1 MFYRLCVSTE
11 IAILQLEDPEIWAGS
26 QVHAQMPRFSGA
38 IGPTIDFMINA
49 LLGNTVP
56 NISVVV
62 EPLTGTVNKDGS
74 PAGCYGS
81 VYRNESDFTLFP
93 VEYPIKDFD
102 RIDPG
107 QIVYEGP
114 LTILSMY
121 KVDDNH
127 SIVYQDFLESSLHS
141 FDMGVW
147 SAVFVTFLVF
157 VGLLILR
164 KCFNGIKDSTGYSAT
179 FETFSRMIGQDITD
193 FNDRPGKLISIV
205 MTVGFFLIIAFYF
218 NCMSTDL
225 VVVDK
230 PQVINNYRDIM
241 RRKDMTVGFFA
252 ITYDINEFKDAEAG
266 SIQHE
271 FWQHIKDT
279 HIMVKFGHTI
289 GEMTEMAG
297 MVLEGKVSGIINSL
311 YSHTA
316 VKKICKFKSIVQK
329 DSPTI
334 ARTYAWQASD
344 PEGRQHTTGMIMRQG
359 MKTDLVFKGKQ
370 KARRLFEQ
378 GMTHKIIS
386 ETVEGVDL
394 GPMLEGSG
402 SVAEIM
408 KCTSKEVNYNQPEVE
423 EVNIENLKYLNLV
436 CVLLFILSFTI
447 LIVENVQINRQLG
460 QVGPN
465 VE

>member
-1 MFYRLCVSTE
+1 MAFNASTSPRK
-11 IAILQLEDPEIWAGS
+11 LEEGMSLRETHDKSRIEHYLFS
-26 QVHAQMPRFSGA
+26 RRFWL
-38 IGPTIDFMINA
+38 D
-49 LLGNTVP
+49 
-56 NISVVV
+56 
-62 EPLTGTVNKDGS
+62 
-74 PAGCYGS
+74 
-81 VYRNESDFTLFP
+81 
-93 VEYPIKDFD
+93 
-102 RIDPG
+102 
-107 QIVYEGP
+107 
-114 LTILSMY
+114 
-121 KVDDNH
+121 
-127 SIVYQDFLESSLHS
+127 
-141 FDMGVW
+141 
-147 SAVFVTFLVF
+147 F

-164 KCFNGIKDSTGYSAT
+164 KCFNGVKNSARYSAIY
-179 FETFSRMIGQDITD
+179 ETFSHMMGQDITD
-193 FNDRPGKLISIV
+193 FNDRPGKIISIV

-241 RRKDMTVGFFA
+241 RRKNMTVGFFA

-279 HIMVKFGHTI
+279 HIMVKFGHSI
-289 GEMTEMAG
+289 EELVEMAG
-297 MVLEGKVSGIINSL
+297 MVLKGKVSGIINSL

-344 PEGRQHTTGMIMRQG
+344 PKGRQHTTGIIIRQG

-370 KARRLFEQ
+370 RSKRLFEQ
-378 GMTHKIIS
+378 GMIHKIIS
-386 ETVEGVDL
+386 ESFEGVDL
-394 GPMLEGSG
+394 GPMLEGTT

-408 KCTSKEVNYNQPEVE
+408 KCTSKEVNYNEPEIDG
-423 EVNIENLKYLNLV
+423 VNIENFKYLNLV

-447 LIVENVQINRQLG
+447 LIVGNVHTNRQLG
-460 QVGPN
+460 QVSLN